1 MLFKGK
7 RITCQITYEK
17 EKYSFDLERHKTV
30 NDLYIAFK
38 EKIKDDC
45 PFIIIFN
52 PNNSTNNK
60 DLYELKNLETTL
72 ISLEKDKNDSLIFEF
87 IKAYKCPSCFEY
99 CDNDKKIINKYCIEC
114 NMYICSDCDKD
125 KKHEKHY
132 LIDIDRNN
140 LKDSIKLW
148 NINLNAELSE
158 QITNYNKQIKFI
170 TEDLDIKIKIWIE
183 NIYKEIR
190 TFENI
195 MNNIKMKIQ
204 ELKYYFNESENILN
218 KAMSNLTKS
227 EQEINIDFFKE
238 EKGYFNKYISFEQAE
253 EQIQKLKV
261 NYNEIFKVKKEIY
274 DIISQETI
282 KKWGEVIYNVPK
294 IFEEMPK
301 IGNLVLNELKIYEMK
316 SRKNS
321 NKKEISSQGR
331 RKKPELNLGNNNL
344 LFKTAN
350 EVPIGILRKK
360 NKNKNIY
367 ILQNNQNNINNDRKK
382 TDLSLKLKRVIN
394 INDNNAEDNN
404 NKVDY
409 TYRGLKEL
417 LDRKKS
423 GEYKAFENEG
433 LNNIKYLNKE
443 RNRYTPKNLKL
454 PKIIINDKDKS
465 NGNYFKPNYD
475 DINKLT
481 ISSKK

>member
-30 NDLYIAFK
+30 NDLYIAFQ
-38 EKIKDDC
+38 EKMQDNC

-60 DLYELKNLETTL
+60 DLYEINNLETTL
-72 ISLEKDKNDSLIFEF
+72 ISLEKDKNDSLNFEF
-87 IKAYKCPSCFEY
+87 VKPYKCPSCLKY

-170 TEDLDIKIKIWIE
+170 TEDLDIKIKIWIK
-183 NIYKEIR
+183 NIYKEIKA
-190 TFENI
+190 FENL

-204 ELKYYFNESENILN
+204 ELKYYFDESENILN

-227 EQEINIDFFKE
+227 EQEINIEFFNE
-238 EKGYFNKYISFEQAE
+238 SKGYLNKYISFEQAE
-253 EQIQKLKV
+253 EQIQKLKI
-261 NYNEIFKVKKEIY
+261 NYNEIFKAKKDMY
-274 DIISQETI
+274 DIVSQETI
-282 KKWGEVIYNVPK
+282 KKWGEVINNVPK
-294 IFEEMPK
+294 IFAEMPN

-321 NKKEISSQGR
+321 SKKENSSLGR
-331 RKKPELNLGNNNL
+331 RKKPDLNLGNNNL

-350 EVPIGILRKK
+350 EVQIGILRKK

-367 ILQNNQNNINNDRKK
+367 ILQNYQNNINNERKK
-382 TDLSLKLKRVIN
+382 TDFSLKLKRIIN
-394 INDNNAEDNN
+394 INDTNAEDNN
-404 NKVDY
+404 NKADY
-409 TYRGLKEL
+409 TYRGLIEL

-433 LNNIKYLNKE
+433 LNNIKYLNKG
-443 RNRYTPKNLKL
+443 RNRYTPKNVKL
-454 PKIIINDKDKS
+454 PKIINNDKEKY
-465 NGNYFKPNYD
+465 NGNYFKSNYD
-475 DINKLT
+475 DINKIT